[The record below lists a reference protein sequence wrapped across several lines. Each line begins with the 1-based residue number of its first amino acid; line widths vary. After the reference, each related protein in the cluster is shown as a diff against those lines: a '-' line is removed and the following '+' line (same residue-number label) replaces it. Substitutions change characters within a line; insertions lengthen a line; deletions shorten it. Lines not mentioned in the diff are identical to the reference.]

1 MSLFEIQKPNKNL
14 DVSLNYN
21 YLNTS
26 KISLCTGLPYM
37 GNKQLIAT
45 EIINVIKNEN
55 PKIHKFYDLFG
66 GGGSVSF
73 EALRNNYKVFYNE
86 INKGVYELQKL
97 CRERVV
103 NKEFSKYGILPEE
116 YYEFVSKNK
125 FDETIR
131 NICGTHKTAYE
142 AFVGLVYSFSNNLNG
157 WYLYAIK
164 NENMH
169 KRIHD
174 FCIYNDRENLV
185 EEYKNAIKDI
195 DTSNLTINER
205 RSLLNLKG
213 YTRAIELERINAI
226 ESYRYVSNFENL
238 SLNNGSYDEVQIEK
252 DSVLY
257 CDIPYTNCTRNYQ
270 NEINNDDGFDRQR
283 FISWCKEKATE
294 GFTIYVSEFEFP
306 IGKIVW
312 QKQRFEH
319 VSRKNSDTENR
330 IEKLFRI
337 DKDTMNIEND
347 VMKESSKNIVL
358 F

>member
-1 MSLFEIQKPNKNL
+1 MVLFEIEKLNKSI

-21 YLNTS
+21 YLNNS
-26 KISLCTGLPYM
+26 KVSLCTGLPYM
-37 GNKQLIAT
+37 GNKQSIAT

-55 PKIHKFYDLFG
+55 PNIHKFYDLFG

-73 EALRNNYKVFYNE
+73 EALRNNYRVFYNE

-97 CRERVV
+97 CRERVI
-103 NKEFSKYGILPEE
+103 NKEFSNYGILPEE

-125 FDETIR
+125 FDEIIR
-131 NICGTHKTAYE
+131 YICGTHKTAYE

-157 WYLYAIK
+157 WYFCAAE
-164 NENMH
+164 NETL
-169 KRIHD
+169 KKSIHN
-174 FCIYNDRENLV
+174 FCVYNDKDGLIKQYRDV
-185 EEYKNAIKDI
+185 VKNI

-213 YTRAIELERINAI
+213 CNRVQELERINMI
-226 ESYRYVSNFENL
+226 ENYKYATNFENL
-238 SLNNGSYDEVQIEK
+238 NLSNYSYDEVLIEK

-270 NEINNDDGFDRQR
+270 NEIKNDDGFDRQR
-283 FISWCKEKATE
+283 FVNWCKYKATE
-294 GFTIYVSEFEFP
+294 GFIIYVSEFQFP

-319 VSRKNSDTENR
+319 VSRKKSDTENR
-330 IEKLFRI
+330 IEKLFKV
-337 DKDTMNIEND
+337 DKETINIEND
-347 VMKESSKNIVL
+347 VMGENSKNTQL